1 MAITSE
7 IIGKL
12 GGADVEQI
20 PVEGTASG
28 TSGTI
33 KVLSTIEIPPGETWL
48 VAAVGQLTASLSNSS
63 NSPVLRIG
71 DQASNGLTGS
81 GDFSMAT
88 LGTGTV
94 RFQIERNR
102 GGGSDSFTGHVYT
115 VKM

>member
-28 TSGTI
+28 SSESF

-48 VAAVGQLTASLSNSS
+48 VAAVGQLTASVSEGAT
-63 NSPVLRIG
+63 SPVLHMG
-71 DQASNGLTGS
+71 DQASNGRLGS
-81 GDFSMAT
+81 GSFSIAA

-94 RFQIERNR
+94 RFQIERKR
-102 GGGSDSFTGHVYT
+102 SAGEDSFVGAVYT